1 MVNDAVKNCKET
13 GQANV
18 FSRLFSKLPTWD
30 DFLSHINESV
40 REVEYTGGNMGAKER
55 VGKVNFWSRLTM
67 TVDSPELR
75 FYSGLD
81 EYIKTLSDM
90 HYYSFAGCFSAISF
104 TNVEPSTGRHNDPVD
119 VFYLQCIGKVTWVVG
134 ENDPKEYVLGPGDVI
149 YVPSGVMH
157 EVKSLTPRA
166 ALSFM
171 FKE

>member
-1 MVNDAVKNCKET
+1 MPSDIVKSCKET
-13 GQANV
+13 GQAHV
-18 FSRLFSKLPTWD
+18 FSGLFSTLPTWD
-30 DFLSHINESV
+30 DFLFHINESV
-40 REVEYTGGNMGAKER
+40 KEADYTGGNIGAKER

-67 TVDSPELR
+67 TVDAPELR
-75 FYSGLD
+75 FYPRLD
-81 EYIKTLSDM
+81 EYIKKFSDM
-90 HYYSFAGCFSAISF
+90 HYYTFGGCFSAISF

-119 VFYLQCIGKVTWVVG
+119 VFYLQCLGKVTRTVG
-134 ENDPKEYVLGPGDVI
+134 ENDTKEYILRPGDAI